1 MVSKTASRTS
11 GVTVFG
17 LISAR
22 FSKAVSMMF
31 CKDMLIPSRDQGRL
45 KPIQATL
52 LQIFNS
58 LFCHV
63 KAISSAINMMSAA
76 RYTAGFRLSQDF
88 QTACSREWNSIY
100 FLTDFPATIC
110 KLSILPTHAVPI
122 NQLPP
127 IFCNRFSATTPHSIF
142 RFNGF
147 AFHSFKAV

>member
-45 KPIQATL
+45 KPIQAAL
-52 LQIFNS
+52 LQIFNL

-63 KAISSAINMMSAA
+63 KAISSAINMISTK

-88 QTACSREWNSIY
+88 QTACSSGEWNGIY
-100 FLTDFPATIC
+100 FPIGFPITIC
-110 KLSILPTHAVPI
+110 RLSILPTRRADK
-122 NQLPP
+122 
-127 IFCNRFSATTPHSIF
+127 SIF
-142 RFNGF
+142 ATNLLQQIFSHHA
-147 AFHSFKAV
+147 AFDIPL